1 MKFSAMA
8 LIRVVV
14 ALIFISHGVARIFY
28 HGVTPFGA
36 FLAGQ
41 GLPMGIAWAWAVT
54 LIEIVGGVL
63 LAVGRYIT
71 PLSCYFL
78 AQTALGIW
86 MIHWHAG
93 WFVVGPGRNGME
105 FSVLLIACLAGLA
118 LGRR

>member
-28 HGVTPFGA
+28 QDVASFGG
-36 FLAGQ
+36 FLEGR
-41 GLPMGIAWAWAVT
+41 GLPMGILWAWGVT
-54 LIEIVGGVL
+54 LMEIAGGLVL
-63 LAVGRYIT
+63 ALGRYIT

-86 MIHWHAG
+86 MVHWPAG

-105 FSVLLIACLAGLA
+105 FSVLLIACLLGLA